1 MRRDVDISVLPQE
14 TRGRLKGDYTVT
26 ARNNSPEPV
35 VAYISVRGHGLR
47 CELGPT
53 PLQLAPGAQ
62 GWISMSVRSADR
74 PMFGEPITRPFEVS
88 CITASGLTPSSAHPG
103 RFIQQAL
110 IPLWSLLALAGIG
123 LAVGLFLAFALPD
136 RTTVPDVTGARSAV
150 EAELILAESGLSIGN
165 QFGRRPSDLQ
175 TGSVL
180 SQVPPAGTE
189 VDEGTDVS
197 IVVALAETDTTAE
210 ATDTTQQGTVTVET
224 NTLIALLPAS
234 FNTRCSPVA
243 GAPPLSTA
251 STHCVN
257 SNGLEIFAY
266 QFASQ
271 TDLESSY
278 AERVAA
284 AKATRDTG
292 ECGVDVPA
300 EGSFTTDDGVVRGRF
315 LCALDA
321 EGTPLIVWTVDARLL
336 QLEARWLRPAS
347 ELADWWR
354 DEGRVLILSSQPG
367 ADDANVGDAPSED
380 DAAQPAEPDQTPTLD
395 EETTL
400 PPEPGAS
407 DPADSSALD
416 GQDAEAF
423 DSNTETALAFLN
435 RLFNDRT
442 PETALT
448 LMGDVYFEHNPSWPV
463 GPDGLTALSNDLDA
477 GEGALVETHATVES
491 GDVVAIHSSY
501 QLNAFLEPDGSPGS
515 VAVDIFRFDAA
526 GRIIEHWGAIQDT
539 VPPEL
544 TTSGRSMVAGSS
556 DPTSDDGTTANSAV
570 VQRLYDE
577 VFPDSDTALLD
588 ELFADQYID
597 HNPQAIDR
605 TNRLRSLIEAGPIE
619 AEVARIV
626 ALGNLVFVHVHY
638 LNAPLGDNGAVDIF
652 RVEDGRITEHWDVFQ
667 PTVPASESPSGND
680 MFSRLS

>member
-1 MRRDVDISVLPQE
+1 VTDAELPDEIWAMRPDVDISVLPQE
-14 TRGRLKGDYTVT
+14 ARGRLKGDYTVT
-26 ARNNSPEPV
+26 ARNNSPQPV

-47 CELGPT
+47 SELGPT

-62 GWISMSVRSADR
+62 GWISMSVRSEDR
-74 PMFGEPITRPFEVS
+74 PIFGAPTTRPFEVS
-88 CITASGLTPSSAHPG
+88 CITASGLTRSSAHPG

-110 IPLWSLLALAGIG
+110 IPLWLLLTVAGIG
-123 LAVGLFLAFALPD
+123 LALGLVLAFALPD
-136 RTTVPDVTGARSAV
+136 RTTVPDVTGAPSAV

-197 IVVALAETDTTAE
+197 IVVALAETDTASE
-210 ATDTTQQGTVTVET
+210 ATIV
-224 NTLIALLPAS
+224 LLPAS
-234 FNTRCSPVA
+234 FSTRCSPVA
-243 GAPPLSTA
+243 GAPALSTA

-278 AERVAA
+278 AQRVAA
-284 AKATRDTG
+284 AKATRGIG

-300 EGSFTTDDGVVRGRF
+300 EGSFATDDGVMRGRF

-321 EGTPLIVWTVDARLL
+321 EGTPLIVWTIDGRLL

-347 ELADWWR
+347 ELAGWWR
-354 DEGRVLILSSQPG
+354 DEGRVLILDTQASRDAADVG
-367 ADDANVGDAPSED
+367 AAPSEG
-380 DAAQPAEPDQTPTLD
+380 DATQPVEPDQTPTLD
-395 EETTL
+395 DEATL
-400 PPEPGAS
+400 PPAPGAS
-407 DPADSSALD
+407 DPASSSGLD
-416 GQDAEAF
+416 GQDAEALG
-423 DSNTETALAFLN
+423 SNTDTALAFLN
-435 RLFNDRT
+435 GLFNDGT

-463 GPDGLTALSNDLDA
+463 GPDALTDVSNDLNTA
-477 GEGALVETHATVES
+477 GETLIETHATVES
-491 GDVVAIHSSY
+491 GDAVAIHSSY
-501 QLNAFLEPDGSPGS
+501 QLNAFLEPDGGPGS
-515 VAVDIFRFDAA
+515 VAVDIFRFDPA

-544 TTSGRSMVAGSS
+544 TTSGRSMVSGSS
-556 DPTSDDGTTANSAV
+556 NPTSDEGTTENSAV

-577 VFPDSDTALLD
+577 VFPNSDTALLD

-597 HNPQAIDR
+597 HNPQAIDG
-605 TNRLRSLIEAGPIE
+605 TNRLRSLVDAGPIE
-619 AEVARIV
+619 AQVARIV
-626 ALGNLVFVHVHY
+626 ALGDLVFVHVHY
-638 LNAPLGDNGAVDIF
+638 PDEPLGDNGAVDIF
-652 RVEDGRITEHWDVFQ
+652 RVDDGRITEHWDVFQ
-667 PTVPASESPSGND
+667 PTVSATDSPSGND
-680 MFSRLS
+680 MFSQLS